1 MSVDKGS
8 MPIPIGVTGFTS
20 KKLWETVMGDFNK
33 YIPDQKLEKYY
44 RVIGNDECKDEE
56 VIRNVIHIINHLKR
70 SK

>member
-1 MSVDKGS
+1 
-8 MPIPIGVTGFTS
+8 
-20 KKLWETVMGDFNK
+20 MGDFNK
-33 YIPDQKLEKYY
+33 YIPDQNLEKYY